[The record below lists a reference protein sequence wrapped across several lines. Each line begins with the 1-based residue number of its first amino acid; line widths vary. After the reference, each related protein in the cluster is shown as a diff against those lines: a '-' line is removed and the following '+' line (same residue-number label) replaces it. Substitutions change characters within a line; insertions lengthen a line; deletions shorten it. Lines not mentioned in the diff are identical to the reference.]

1 MSNLH
6 ELHTRFDADVISL
19 KTQWF
24 ATRQAWRDPVGD
36 RFEREFWAPLEE
48 QASRF
53 LIALSTMAEELN
65 QADLN
70 TR

>member
-1 MSNLH
+1 MSRLE
-6 ELHTRFDADVISL
+6 ELHHHLNVDLISL

-36 RFEREFWAPLEE
+36 RFEREFWQPLEE
-48 QASRF
+48 QASRY
-53 LIALSTMAEELN
+53 LNALKELSN
-65 QADLN
+65 VLDQADIN